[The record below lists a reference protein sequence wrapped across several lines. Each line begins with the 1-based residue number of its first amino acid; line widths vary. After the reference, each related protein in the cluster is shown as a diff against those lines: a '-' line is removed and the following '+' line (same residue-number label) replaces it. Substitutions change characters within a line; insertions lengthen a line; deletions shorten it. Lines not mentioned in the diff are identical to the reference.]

1 MPNHLLFIFN
11 IAAIKVIYCIIKERR
26 TFERLFFVLFSE
38 AQPLDHLI
46 NGVHLN
52 STLELVIV
60 VGISNV
66 NEKLNQNQIGIV
78 ITRCIF
84 GEQRKI
90 SSTIIAL
97 TPTNR
102 NSH

>member
-1 MPNHLLFIFN
+1 MLRRMPNHLLFIFN
-11 IAAIKVIYCIIKERR
+11 IAAIKVIIKERR

-60 VGISNV
+60 VGIS
-66 NEKLNQNQIGIV
+66 K
-78 ITRCIF
+78 
-84 GEQRKI
+84 RK
-90 SSTIIAL
+90 
-97 TPTNR
+97 
-102 NSH
+102 

>member
-11 IAAIKVIYCIIKERR
+11 IAAIKVIIKERR

-78 ITRCIF
+78 VIHNNEMHNF
-84 GEQRKI
+84 SGEQRE
-90 SSTIIAL
+90 
-97 TPTNR
+97 R
-102 NSH
+102 